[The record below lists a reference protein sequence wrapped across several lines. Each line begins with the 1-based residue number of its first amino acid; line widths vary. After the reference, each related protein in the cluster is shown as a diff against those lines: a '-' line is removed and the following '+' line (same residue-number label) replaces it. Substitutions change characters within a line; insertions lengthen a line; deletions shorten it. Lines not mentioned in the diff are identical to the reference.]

1 MYGATGRELNY
12 RDPKDQD
19 KEFSLYDMESLL
31 KIKQHIIL
39 QMWLPTS
46 SPILY
51 KISPTFG
58 KELIHLEDYSDDWVA
73 F

>member
-12 RDPKDQD
+12 RDPKDQG

-39 QMWLPTS
+39 QM
-46 SPILY
+46 
-51 KISPTFG
+51 
-58 KELIHLEDYSDDWVA
+58 
-73 F
+73 